1 MVKSETLCERLVERL
16 ELGEPLSVI
25 AKDKEFPNVSTIYK
39 WCRKDKTLRERIMEA
54 RKQGVWTLLDK
65 IAEEMQVPKT
75 PQETHFLREK
85 WGHLRWLSSKLLSDT
100 FGDKQKVEQK
110 IDNHLIISWSNGE
123 KDERDIKTI
132 ESVVET
138 LPGSSITKLPG
149 TSSPNKEQGTN

>member
-1 MVKSETLCERLVERL
+1 MVKDETLCERLVERL

-25 AKDKEFPNVSTIYK
+25 CKNKEFPNVSTIYK

-65 IAEEMQVPKT
+65 IAEEMQIPKT

>member
-1 MVKSETLCERLVERL
+1 VERL

>member
-110 IDNHLIISWSNGE
+110 IDNHLIVSWSNGE

-138 LPGSSITKLPG
+138 LPSSSITKLPG

>member
-1 MVKSETLCERLVERL
+1 
-16 ELGEPLSVI
+16 
-25 AKDKEFPNVSTIYK
+25 
-39 WCRKDKTLRERIMEA
+39 MEA